1 MRLAYLVLLGLLLVL
16 IISPWF
22 LLHSTGLPTGYLV
35 LRALEYYAVILIL
48 VCCLAVTE
56 WLRSRAHRARE
67 SSEEE
72 WLSSV
77 LSEVEKPARTRGLS
91 IRVVDEASPRAFLL
105 LDDIAVSRGLLRALS
120 REEVKAVIAHE
131 LGHKHLI
138 VLRVL
143 RGVLAFAVLFNAS
156 ITVVL
161 LTKIQAH
168 LEVLSVAVFTAS
180 IILGVIVIIS
190 LSRLEE
196 HLADIYAV
204 KITGSTLLASALRKL
219 VEVQTSASSKRV
231 LRPLVVDGV
240 AYPSI
245 ENRVSV
251 ITEYYRELSRS
262 RSSLEPR

>member
-1 MRLAYLVLLGLLLVL
+1 LRLAYLILLGLLLVL

-56 WLRSRAHRARE
+56 WLRSRAHRARKPG
-67 SSEEE
+67 EEE

-77 LSEVEKPARTRGLS
+77 LSEVEKPARIRRLS

-131 LGHKHLI
+131 LGHKHLT

-219 VEVQTSASSKRV
+219 VEVQTSASSRRV

-262 RSSLEPR
+262 RNSLEPR